1 MNLALKVPITLAPT
15 KTDMWVTGLTGSQKH
30 TTLEETFQ
38 KMRKQKGFSLIELLI
53 VVAIILIIAAIAIPN
68 LMRSRIAANDAA
80 GAANVR
86 TLNTSEVTYTTTYPT
101 IGYVSL
107 YSLGTGGS
115 TTCPTGASSTGA
127 CLIDSNLGCATS
139 ADCIKDAYK
148 YTITVEASSQDY
160 VVGASP
166 VSTTGADR
174 DYCSVPDAVIHFR
187 PDTATPPV
195 ASITTDTACVGL
207 SSL

>member
-1 MNLALKVPITLAPT
+1 
-15 KTDMWVTGLTGSQKH
+15 
-30 TTLEETFQ
+30 
-38 KMRKQKGFSLIELLI
+38 MRKHKGFSLIELLI

-86 TLNTSEVTYTTTYPT
+86 TLNTGEVTYTTTYPT

-107 YSLGTGGS
+107 YSLGTGGA
-115 TTCPTGASSTGA
+115 TGCPTAATSTGA
-127 CLIDSNLGCATS
+127 CLIDSNLGCSGNAN
-139 ADCIKDAYK
+139 CVKDAYK

-160 VVGASP
+160 VIGASP

-174 DYCSVPDAVIHFR
+174 DYCSVPDAVIHFQ
-187 PDTATPPV
+187 PDTNTPPT
-195 ASITTDTACVGL
+195 APISADTSCVGL